1 MRTSKYSK
9 SNASA
14 LDDPTL
20 QAGNPVKEIILKLNP
35 PDHKYNIIYCIS
47 DGITTSFQLS
57 QDSPPHAQSTKIN
70 T

>member
-1 MRTSKYSK
+1 MRTSKYGE

-14 LDDPTL
+14 LKDPTL
-20 QAGNPVKEIILKLNP
+20 RAGNPVKKILLKLNLS
-35 PDHKYNIIYCIS
+35 DHKYSIS